1 MMDEV
6 KTLPQK
12 MNESK
17 CSLIQS
23 GINYEVKSNEKEIEM
38 KVPTTSDTMASSHNL
53 YYNNEYKTMEINLQ
67 NKILKKK
74 AKIRKL
80 KEQIENLIEE
90 NTQLKNNNVNSNQN
104 EQIEAL
110 KNQIIK
116 YEQSLNDTSSHYESQ
131 IEALQNKLNDYIA
144 YINLINKFINN
155 ISNDLN
161 SSAYSIFNLE
171 LNLNFQDE
179 QKDTN
184 PYMIHSI
191 PLEQFQSILNQIENF
206 LYEVLKENSNLKLK
220 YNKILEVNN
229 KLISQS
235 NSPKNTNE
243 FHQMN
248 SFQSTN
254 NNIAENVFEN
264 NYENI
269 KKDKDNSNKVTI
281 PVDQI
286 EIFKTLEQRVNML
299 EQELNM
305 QKQRNS
311 SIYSTVNV
319 KNDTIVKRVRS
330 KSGNKVSNLNIESPS
345 IPVIDKPKK
354 IKKKK
359 KTIVNNTN
367 NNGKV
372 SQCSNVSHTNSNHSK
387 NKVSN
392 MNRCITPINTRKKVP
407 SGNSNLNT
415 NNNYKGNG
423 CFIKKVQY

>member
-1 MMDEV
+1 
-6 KTLPQK
+6 
-12 MNESK
+12 
-17 CSLIQS
+17 
-23 GINYEVKSNEKEIEM
+23 
-38 KVPTTSDTMASSHNL
+38 
-53 YYNNEYKTMEINLQ
+53 
-67 NKILKKK
+67 
-74 AKIRKL
+74 
-80 KEQIENLIEE
+80 
-90 NTQLKNNNVNSNQN
+90 
-104 EQIEAL
+104 
-110 KNQIIK
+110 
-116 YEQSLNDTSSHYESQ
+116 
-131 IEALQNKLNDYIA
+131 
-144 YINLINKFINN
+144 
-155 ISNDLN
+155 
-161 SSAYSIFNLE
+161 
-171 LNLNFQDE
+171 
-179 QKDTN
+179 
-184 PYMIHSI
+184 
-191 PLEQFQSILNQIENF
+191 
-206 LYEVLKENSNLKLK
+206 
-220 YNKILEVNN
+220 
-229 KLISQS
+229 
-235 NSPKNTNE
+235 
-243 FHQMN
+243 MN

-345 IPVIDKPKK
+345 IPVMDKPKK